1 VVWVKEKRNFG
12 RLEPRRSGGEDI
24 LLAGHVYSS
33 LRLEWLWRVAA
44 RCAGLGVVTTWDKLE
59 MWDAMYG
66 EMSSSLDTK
75 CHLESIHATF
85 A

>member
-1 VVWVKEKRNFG
+1 MKEKRNFG
-12 RLEPRRSGGEDI
+12 GLEPRRSGEEGI

-33 LRLEWLWRVAA
+33 VRLEWLWRVAA
-44 RCAGLGVVTTWDKLE
+44 RCVGLGMVTTWDKLE